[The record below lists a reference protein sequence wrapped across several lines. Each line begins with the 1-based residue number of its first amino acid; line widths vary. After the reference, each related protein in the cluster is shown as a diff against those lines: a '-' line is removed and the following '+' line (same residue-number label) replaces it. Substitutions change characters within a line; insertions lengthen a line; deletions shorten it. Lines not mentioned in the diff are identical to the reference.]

1 MLTDLCSV
9 ADMCDVL
16 ESASKDKQYS
26 VEEHSTFV
34 VTRNMVAKLGRIRP
48 HWKSLANV
56 VPTPKESTDFRSELV
71 ESMRDDLPVHMARA
85 RSRAAEKEKKRLG
98 KEKGKGKRGE
108 IEESV
113 RVLVEYV
120 SSGDEE

>member
-1 MLTDLCSV
+1 M
-9 ADMCDVL
+9 ADV
-16 ESASKDKQYS
+16 
-26 VEEHSTFV
+26 
-34 VTRNMVAKLGRIRP
+34 GR
-48 HWKSLANV
+48 
-56 VPTPKESTDFRSELV
+56 RS
-71 ESMRDDLPVHMARA
+71 VHMARA

-108 IEESV
+108 IDESV